1 MKRLLTVLAL
11 LLFAASTVSCA
22 AMEERRR
29 KEAEFKKQI
38 EEYNA
43 QQTDPNKKIICKKI
57 AKTGTRIPKRICRT
71 RAQWRG
77 IRTDSQESMRRLRPV
92 DRPSDQ

>member
-1 MKRLLTVLAL
+1 MKRLLATLAL
-11 LLFAASTVSCA
+11 LTFAGSLSSCA
-22 AMEERRR
+22 GMQERRR

-57 AKTGTRIPKRICRT
+57 AKTGTRIPRRVCRT

-77 IRTDSQESMRRLRPV
+77 IQTNSQEAIRRLRPA
-92 DRPSDQ
+92 DRPKD